1 MRGAY
6 GGVMKSILIVTTL
19 LLAAPAAGG
28 NPSPSRFVRGVTN
41 PWFPLRPGTT
51 LVYRGVKDG
60 KVSRDVVHV
69 TGATRRIAGVVCTA
83 VSDRLYLRGK
93 LEERTT
99 DWYAQ
104 DRAGNVWYF
113 GEDTAELDAHG
124 KVTTREGSWLA
135 GVHGAQAGVFMP
147 ARPRVG
153 FSARQEYYKG
163 HAEDHFRVLS
173 LSARVSTPGASSSR
187 ALLTKEWTPLEPGVI
202 DHKYYVRG
210 IGTVLE
216 QTVKGGD
223 ERNVLVSVHRP

>member
-1 MRGAY
+1 
-6 GGVMKSILIVTTL
+6 MKTISILTAL
-19 LLAAPAAGG
+19 LLAGG
-28 NPSPSRFVRGVTN
+28 NPAPGRFVRDVTN

-60 KVSRDVVHV
+60 KPSRDVVHV
-69 TGATRRIAGVVCTA
+69 TGKTRRIAGVVCTA
-83 VSDRLYLRGK
+83 VSDRLYLNGR

-99 DWYAQ
+99 DFYAQ
-104 DRAGNVWYF
+104 DKAGNVWYF
-113 GEDTAELDAHG
+113 GEASAELDAHG

-135 GVHGAQAGVFMP
+135 GVHGAQPGVFMP
-147 ARPRVG
+147 AHPRVG
-153 FSARQEYYKG
+153 YSARQEYYKG

-173 LSARVSTPGASSSR
+173 LSARVRTPAASSSH
-187 ALLTKEWTPLEPGVI
+187 ALLTKEWTPLEPRVL

-223 ERNVLVSVHRP
+223 ERNTLVSIHRP

>member
-1 MRGAY
+1 MWRVYGAA
-6 GGVMKSILIVTTL
+6 MKTITILTAL
-19 LLAAPAAGG
+19 LLAGG
-28 NPSPSRFVRGVTN
+28 NPSPSRFVHGVTN

-51 LVYRGVKDG
+51 LTYRGVKDG
-60 KVSRDVVHV
+60 KPSRDVVHV
-69 TGATRRIAGVVCTA
+69 TGTTRRIAGVVCTA
-83 VSDRLYLRGK
+83 VSDRLYLSGR

-104 DRAGNVWYF
+104 DKAGNVWYF

-135 GVHGAQAGVFMP
+135 GVNGARAGLFMP

-153 FSARQEYYKG
+153 QSALQEYYKG
-163 HAEDHFRVLS
+163 HAEDHFRVVS
-173 LSARVSTPGASSSR
+173 LSAHVRTPAASSR
-187 ALLTKEWTPLEPGVI
+187 HALLTKEWTPLEPRVL

-223 ERNVLVSVHRP
+223 ERNVLVSIHRP